1 MALFCKKSGST
12 KQADVHTLGGYFD
25 PLKYMRF
32 QKSEEEK
39 FCLAGPLKAKSKIKR
54 ISSSGKNYT

>member
-25 PLKYMRF
+25 PLKYIRF

-39 FCLAGPLKAKSKIKR
+39 FSLAGPLKAK
-54 ISSSGKNYT
+54 